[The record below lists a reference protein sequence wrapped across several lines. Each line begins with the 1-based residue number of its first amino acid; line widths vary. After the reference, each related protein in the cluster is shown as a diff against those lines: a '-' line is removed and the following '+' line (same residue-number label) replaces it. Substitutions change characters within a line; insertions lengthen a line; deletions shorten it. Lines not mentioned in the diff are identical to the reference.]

1 VENRWN
7 EQDAAAAAASD
18 RDLRAYSSRLIGA
31 DARLVLHGGG
41 NTSVKSTA
49 VNRFGEETDIIW
61 VKASG
66 FDLATMGP
74 LGFTA
79 LDSGKLLRL
88 ATLDELSD
96 PDMVNDVLGAR
107 LDAAAAAAS
116 IEAIAHALIP
126 FKYVDHSHADA
137 ILIVSNS
144 PGGKDLFGEIYGD
157 RVLVLPYIKPG
168 FDLAKQFNRAI
179 RDHDLAAF
187 DAIVLEHH
195 GIFTYA
201 DDARESYD
209 KMIIAVDQAESWLKG
224 KFGSPPGVELD
235 RVDPIVIA
243 QSRAAAS
250 NLAGAPLISR
260 AIDNVPADNVSRYAD
275 LLRGGTLTPEHVIHN
290 KPYPAVLGE
299 DVKVGFDA
307 FKSDYIGYFERANDP
322 DLTMIAPFP
331 HWALFEGGQGRSYG
345 PNLKRAMV
353 SADVANAMLGAMY
366 YADQM
371 GGWQGLGE
379 QDLRDLEYWELEQA
393 KLRRQKPPSELTG
406 KIAVV
411 SGAAHGIGQAC
422 AQVLAEKGAVVVG
435 LDIDPSIA
443 GTMSKPGFEGK
454 VLDLTDEPAVGQAL
468 AETVQAYGGID
479 ILVSNAGI
487 FRAGA
492 TVENL
497 SDDDWDATLEVN
509 LNSHRK
515 LLKLAVPY
523 LRHGIDPAVV
533 FIASR
538 NVTAPGAG
546 AGAYSVSKAGLT
558 QLMRIAALELAPEGI
573 TVNAVHPDAV
583 FDTKLW
589 TEDALATSAKR
600 YGISVAEYKTR
611 NLLKAEIKSC
621 DVARAVAAFV
631 DGTLSKTT
639 GAQLPLDGGNERVI

>member
-1 VENRWN
+1 MENRWN
-7 EQDAAAAAASD
+7 EQDAAAAAISD

-31 DARLVLHGGG
+31 DPRLVLHGGG

-49 VNRFGEETDIIW
+49 TDRFGEELDIIW

-66 FDLATMGP
+66 FDLGTMGP
-74 LGFTA
+74 EGFTA
-79 LDSGKLLRL
+79 LETDKLLRL
-88 ATLDELSD
+88 ATLAELSD

-107 LDAAAAAAS
+107 LDAGAAGAS

-137 ILIVSNS
+137 ILTVSNS
-144 PGGKDLFGEIYGD
+144 PGGKDLFCEIYGD

-168 FDLAKQFNRAI
+168 FDLARQFNQVM
-179 RDHDLAAF
+179 RDYDLANF
-187 DAIVLEHH
+187 DAVVLENH

-201 DDARESYD
+201 DSAHASYD
-209 KMIIAVDQAESWLKG
+209 KMIRIVDQAERWLVD
-224 KFGSPPGVELD
+224 KFGTPSTTDAPDLD
-235 RVDPIVIA
+235 PVVIA
-243 QSRAAAS
+243 QSRRAAS
-250 NLAGAPLISR
+250 DLAGAALVSAPVHPL
-260 AIDNVPADNVSRYAD
+260 PAKKVSRYAD

-290 KPYPAVLGE
+290 KPFPAVLAG
-299 DVKVGFDA
+299 DTKAGLAA
-307 FKSDYIGYFERANDP
+307 FKSDYVGYFERAKDP

-331 HWALFEGGQGRSYG
+331 HWALFEGGQSRSYG
-345 PNLKRAMV
+345 PNLKRAV
-353 SADVANAMLGAMY
+353 ISADVANATLGAMY

-371 GGWQGLGE
+371 GGWQGLSE
-379 QDLRDLEYWELEQA
+379 QNLRDLEYWELEQA

-422 AQVLAEKGAVVVG
+422 AQVLAEKGAVVIG

-443 GTMSKPGFEGK
+443 DTMSKPGFEGK
-454 VLDLTDEPAVGQAL
+454 ILDLTDEVAVKQAL
-468 AETVQAYGGID
+468 AEIVQAYGGLD

-487 FRAGA
+487 FRTGA
-492 TVENL
+492 KVETL
-497 SDDDWDATLEVN
+497 SDEDWDATLEVN

-515 LLKLAVPY
+515 LLKQAVPY
-523 LRHGIDPAVV
+523 LRHGVDPAVV

-546 AGAYSVSKAGLT
+546 AAAYSVSKAGLT

-583 FDTKLW
+583 FDTNLW
-589 TEDALATSAKR
+589 TAETLATSAER

-611 NLLKAEIKSC
+611 NLLKAEIKSR
-621 DVARAVAAFV
+621 DVAQAVTAFV